1 MCRAGGPARRACKL
15 VVEAPR
21 HEQTSQ
27 LTNVTWTPT
36 DFEKGVKVDIALKA
50 IAVTLDVSVVD
61 AATGAELPAAHVV
74 VGGIDIGMR
83 RGLVDVADL
92 SKAGLV
98 QMSAALDGYHMLP
111 PYDVAMVH
119 GAIVD
124 VKPRLRRFEV
134 VLSAAK
140 RKRAGASP
148 EAGRGDV
155 ALYHDEERVPS
166 SDGVYSVIPGVRYAI
181 IARAEGHRQA
191 SLTEAIQFAPEHFDD
206 GLADRLELTVELES
220 GALRDVSGELWMMRR
235 AHL

>member
-1 MCRAGGPARRACKL
+1 M
-15 VVEAPR
+15 
-21 HEQTSQ
+21 
-27 LTNVTWTPT
+27 
-36 DFEKGVKVDIALKA
+36 
-50 IAVTLDVSVVD
+50 SVVD

-124 VKPRLRRFEV
+124 VKLRLRRFEV

-140 RKRAGASP
+140 RKRGSLQKLAA
-148 EAGRGDV
+148 ADV
-155 ALYHDEERVPS
+155 ALYRAASECRVGTAS
-166 SDGVYSVIPGVRYAI
+166 TVLNLTRYAI
-181 IARAEGHRQA
+181 VARCAGRQS
-191 SLTEAIQFAPEHFDD
+191 SLNEAIVFSPQHFDD
-206 GLADRLELTVELES
+206 GLGDRLELTVELES
-220 GALRDVSGELWMMRR
+220 ELFGGSTSRG
-235 AHL
+235 